1 MTTSWLV
8 RCIMSS
14 TIRSGTHIME
24 YPRPTSL
31 DQVSFHTDSPDE
43 QIDDNKVL
51 ISSYLLKRSSKT
63 HQWKKKWVVLR
74 NCQLSYYKDSKEH
87 KALKVIG
94 KSNLLSFSTISDNKK
109 FHFAIYT
116 NKKVLHF
123 KSVDEITYN
132 NWINILRRFYDEKSH
147 IDSEAVN
154 LTMQEQRS
162 KQAQGFARSSNEM
175 EYSGDEPLSSGA
187 SDSTT
192 PRTHGTPVMKPS
204 SSFADHP
211 NEDDEG
217 KIIHRVTNLNLHDSI
232 QDEGEYI
239 LEQGYLFKL
248 RKRYSQ
254 WRKFYFILSNKNL
267 YVYKHRDD
275 ISHVH
280 KVFPIDDI
288 IDVIELDPLSKT
300 KQWCFLIITPLKRMK
315 FSASNENEMI
325 KWLSVLKTL
334 IKQRIQ

>member
-1 MTTSWLV
+1 
-8 RCIMSS
+8 
-14 TIRSGTHIME
+14 ME
-24 YPRPTSL
+24 YPSPSSQTILDELSL
-31 DQVSFHTDSPDE
+31 HADSPDE

-51 ISSYLLKRSSKT
+51 LSSYLLKRSAKT
-63 HQWKKKWVVLR
+63 HQWKKRWVVLR
-74 NCQLSYYKDSKEH
+74 NRQLSYYKDSKEH

-94 KSNLLSFSTISDNKK
+94 KSNLLSFSIIPDNTK

-123 KSVDEITYN
+123 KSTDEATYY
-132 NWINILRRFYDEKSH
+132 NWIGILRQFYDEKSH
-147 IDSEAVN
+147 TDSEAVN
-154 LTMQEQRS
+154 LMMQEQRS
-162 KQAQGFARSSNEM
+162 KQAHSFGRSSNEM

-192 PRTHGTPVMKPS
+192 PRTHGTPVMKS
-204 SSFADHP
+204 LSTFADHP

-217 KIIHRVTNLNLHDSI
+217 ELIHRVTNLNLHDSI
-232 QDEGEYI
+232 NDEDEYI
-239 LEQGYLFKL
+239 LEQGYLYKL
-248 RKRYSQ
+248 RKRYNQ
-254 WRKFYFILSNKNL
+254 WRKFYFILSNRSL

-280 KVFPIDDI
+280 KFFPIDDI
-288 IDVIELDPLSKT
+288 IDVIELDPVSKT

-315 FSASNENEMI
+315 FCVSDEDEMI

-334 IKQRIQ
+334 VKKRTTQV